1 MKVILTTKVKKLGE
15 IGDVAVV
22 KDGYAK
28 NYLIAK
34 KIAIPYSEE
43 VFKEFAI
50 SAMTAGERIVFRVT
64 VEEESAPVER
74 TLSLTLAML
83 ELRFLA
89 AASE

>member
-1 MKVILTTKVKKLGE
+1 
-15 IGDVAVV
+15 
-22 KDGYAK
+22 
-28 NYLIAK
+28 
-34 KIAIPYSEE
+34 
-43 VFKEFAI
+43 
-50 SAMTAGERIVFRVT
+50 MTAGERIVFRVT